1 MEDIN
6 VALGTTRN
14 ELDLPREVEVT
25 LVDKTKLNLGIQWD
39 NGTPEY
45 DADIP
50 GEYFFIGNLILVEG
64 VINTNN
70 LVAWV
75 KVIIAVGDANTIS
88 LSANPS
94 DGGIVSGGG
103 LYAPGK
109 AITVKATPKE
119 GYTFTNWEEDG
130 EEVSQDSHYSFTV
143 TADRCL
149 VANFAEVEVPVIEPV
164 VISPEN
170 IYFNKNHPA
179 TVILNIRWGSANRVI
194 GITGKA
200 MGGALLI
207 TLEENKHYT
216 VTDFDDGTAAL
227 NISPNF
233 TALLPIPITMV
244 PDGTELLLNIAFN
257 TGETKEVIF
266 RVISG
271 LSYISTVS
279 VSIDNHPN
287 ARPQSGLNEADMVYE
302 TAVAPGITR
311 FLAVFDL
318 YKPVDKIG
326 PVRSARTHLVQLAS
340 EHRGAFAHC
349 GGSPDSFNFI
359 SRSPLMDFDEMYG
372 SGSYFF
378 RSTAGQIAP
387 YNLYTST
394 GLMNRGIVERGGTV
408 SESIGYT
415 RGDMPG
421 GKAESQISVQFP
433 GQDYEIDYIWNG
445 QNQNYERSEKGN
457 RLVLDNESIVTAN
470 NIVVI
475 YAPHEQMYRQDI
487 REWVI
492 NPNIMGAGKACFY
505 RDGKEWHGEWTKQSL
520 SSPMSFMVNGEPFK
534 FAPGNIWVLVV
545 PKRHYEVELT
555 SGWNT
560 LSIPLK
566 LEKDTISE
574 IVDVS
579 NIDII
584 YAYDSMNKRW
594 IEADAGMRLH
604 PMDAIYIKA
613 NNNNISPAKL
623 IPYNDLSIGYT
634 KQINKGWNLIG
645 PALNIGSM
653 DGYKMEANRVLAS
666 LNNKYSQVI
675 SQNVGNQFGWVYV
688 NGDWRAPY
696 MFAGKGYWV
705 YAFEDTELA
714 GFSSTPVNAIYEGT
728 NIYPYPPGGGGGG
741 GGGGSSPVEPTTNLS
756 QNVSAIPE
764 LPIAFFGS
772 VNFEDGDAVSEG
784 TIDVLI
790 DGNVIASKNFTN
802 GQYGLTLGDRLI
814 VEEMYFHYADMVQ
827 FRVNGMNAVH
837 ETIIDWSNGKLQ
849 ELNLVVSQDYERLF
863 YQYLKIRTP
872 NTVEIIFNQAIA
884 NNLKNDSELKKE
896 ILFTNDGIN
905 YRTLSEQ
912 DIIEINDNKLIIRF
926 FENLSG
932 SQNRIR
938 IAAHAFKDREGS
950 LLNEEVIT
958 NTFEAR
964 VIDEC
969 FIATAAFGS
978 KLTPAVSLLRQFRD
992 TKLLTNKAGT
1002 AFVNYYYTNS
1012 PKIAEIIA
1020 NNEGLRLVV
1029 RILLLPIIAFVWMIM
1044 NAKIA
1049 LVILI
1054 LLAFYMIITNRAR
1067 FLGVFRRS

>member
-1 MEDIN
+1 M
-6 VALGTTRN
+6 GTNKN

-39 NGTPEY
+39 DGTPEY

-50 GEYFFIGNLILVEG
+50 GEYFFTGNLILVEG

-70 LVAWV
+70 LAARV
-75 KVIIAVGDANTIS
+75 KVTIAVGDANTIS
-88 LSANPS
+88 LSAHPS
-94 DGGIVSGGG
+94 NGGTVSGGG

-119 GYTFTNWEEDG
+119 GYTFTNWEENG
-130 EEVSQDSHYSFTV
+130 EEVSRDSHYSFTV

-207 TLEENKHYT
+207 TLDENQHYT
-216 VTDFDDGTAAL
+216 VTDFNDGTAAL

-233 TALLPIPITMV
+233 TDLLPIPITAV
-244 PDGTELLLNIAFN
+244 PDGTELSLTIAFN
-257 TGETKEVIF
+257 TGETQGVIF
-266 RVISG
+266 KVVSG
-271 LSYISTVS
+271 PLYISTVS
-279 VSIDNHPN
+279 VPIDNHPN

-318 YKPVDKIG
+318 NKAIDKIG
-326 PVRSARTHLVQLAS
+326 PVRSARMHLIQLALD
-340 EHRGAFAHC
+340 HGGAFAHC
-349 GGSPDSFNFI
+349 GGSPDSLNCI
-359 SRSPLMDFDEMYG
+359 PNSSLMDFDEIYG
-372 SGSYFF
+372 SGSYFY
-378 RSTAGQIAP
+378 RSTTGQIAP

-394 GLMNRGIVERGGTV
+394 SLISKGIADRGGDV
-408 SESIGYT
+408 SAPIGYT

-421 GKAESQISVQFP
+421 GNAESQISIQFP
-433 GQDYEIDYIWNG
+433 GQDYKIDYIWNV
-445 QNQNYERSEKGN
+445 QNQNYERSEKGTQ
-457 RLVLDNESIVTAN
+457 LVLDDESIVTTN
-470 NIVVI
+470 NIVVM
-475 YAPHEQMYRQDI
+475 YAPHEKIYRQDI

-653 DGYKMEANRVLAS
+653 DGYKMEANRVMAS

-728 NIYPYPPGGGGGG
+728 NIYPYPPSGGGGG

-772 VNFEDGDAVSEG
+772 VNFENGDAVSEG

-802 GQYGLTLGDRLI
+802 GQYGLSLGDRLI

-1044 NAKIA
+1044 NAKIT

-1054 LLAFYMIITNRAR
+1054 LLALYMIITNRAR